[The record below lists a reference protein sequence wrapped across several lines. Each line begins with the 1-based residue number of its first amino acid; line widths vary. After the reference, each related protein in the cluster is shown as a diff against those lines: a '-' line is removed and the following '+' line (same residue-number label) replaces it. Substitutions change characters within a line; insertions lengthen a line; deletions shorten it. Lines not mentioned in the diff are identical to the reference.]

1 MCGRGRPHDSRP
13 GGRRYIPATFLPLQI
28 QAVTALLVV
37 GDEEAEVAE
46 VLAGGSASSAT
57 FTNKSIPANWVRRP
71 AIRPALSSRNVRSHS
86 TISPCPTATSAP
98 GAIGREI
105 VMTRWSFAN
114 SRSTTRPEVR
124 IPPAT
129 NATRGLN
136 SRDASG
142 MDLVIFPR
150 KLDIVRVDVE
160 PQSARAN
167 TNSIAA
173 NMARIP
179 YPMRMD
185 LIFE

>member
-1 MCGRGRPHDSRP
+1 
-13 GGRRYIPATFLPLQI
+13 
-28 QAVTALLVV
+28 
-37 GDEEAEVAE
+37 
-46 VLAGGSASSAT
+46 
-57 FTNKSIPANWVRRP
+57 
-71 AIRPALSSRNVRSHS
+71 
-86 TISPCPTATSAP
+86 
-98 GAIGREI
+98 
-105 VMTRWSFAN
+105 
-114 SRSTTRPEVR
+114 
-124 IPPAT
+124 
-129 NATRGLN
+129 
-136 SRDASG
+136 